1 MRQNRLFT
9 RINHDLKEIRD
20 LNAGK
25 EEVPFFAEPINPN
38 DITVWRAVL
47 FGPAG
52 TPYEGGT
59 FYLVIN
65 IPSGYPFDPPKFQF
79 KTRIF
84 HCNINDGE
92 ICLDILKGNWSAA
105 LSISKVLLS
114 ISSLLSDPN
123 PASPLNSYAG
133 ELYAK
138 DRKAY
143 NAKALEWTKAYAK
156 DQQEDL

>member
-1 MRQNRLFT
+1 MRQNKLFT
-9 RINHDLKEIRD
+9 RINHDLKEIRE
-20 LNAGK
+20 LNGGN
-25 EEVPFFAEPINPN
+25 EESLFFAEPINPN

-47 FGPAG
+47 FGPPG

-59 FYLVIN
+59 FYLLIN

-84 HCNINDGE
+84 HCNIRDGE
-92 ICLDILKGNWSAA
+92 ICLDILKNSWSSA
-105 LSISKVLLS
+105 LSISKVILS

-123 PASPLNSYAG
+123 PDDPLDSNAAN
-133 ELYAK
+133 LYNK

-143 NAKALEWTKAYAK
+143 NAKAAEWTKIYATE
-156 DQQEDL
+156 QQPDF